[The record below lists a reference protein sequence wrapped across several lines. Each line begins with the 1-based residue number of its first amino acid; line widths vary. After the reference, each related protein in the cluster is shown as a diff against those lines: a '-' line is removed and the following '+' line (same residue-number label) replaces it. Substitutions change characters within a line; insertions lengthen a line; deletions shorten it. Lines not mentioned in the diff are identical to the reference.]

1 MSSTN
6 QQSSGSNSGSNS
18 GPTHVRELPILLV
31 RLLRDPLGT
40 VRSPLN
46 FSWVLIVALLAGS
59 ALVSGAVAGAIIHNA
74 IDFLIGLFIF
84 PVTSVI
90 SSIVFGFFIYYFFS
104 LFQSTFLD
112 YRRLMSLVSVS
123 LVPYFLFHSVS
134 SYLSP
139 IDLLGFA
146 FTCVLLIVGLVEQF
160 SLDRKICARLVIG
173 LAVLFFIVWTVS
185 QIKTSGQI

>member
-1 MSSTN
+1 MAPTSA
-6 QQSSGSNSGSNS
+6 S
-18 GPTHVRELPILLV
+18 GPTHLREMPSLIL

-40 VRSPLN
+40 VRRPLN
-46 FSWVLIVALLAGS
+46 FSWLSIFALLALS
-59 ALVSGAVAGAIIHNA
+59 ALFSGAIAGAITHNV

-84 PVTSVI
+84 PLTSVV
-90 SSIVFGFFIYYFFS
+90 SAIVFGFFIYYFFS

-112 YRRLMSLVSVS
+112 YRRLMSLVSVA
-123 LVPYFLFHSVS
+123 LIPYFLFHSVS

-160 SLDRKICARLVIG
+160 GLERKICARLIIG
-173 LAVLFFIVWTVS
+173 LAVLFFIVWSVS
-185 QIKTSGQI
+185 QIRTSGQI